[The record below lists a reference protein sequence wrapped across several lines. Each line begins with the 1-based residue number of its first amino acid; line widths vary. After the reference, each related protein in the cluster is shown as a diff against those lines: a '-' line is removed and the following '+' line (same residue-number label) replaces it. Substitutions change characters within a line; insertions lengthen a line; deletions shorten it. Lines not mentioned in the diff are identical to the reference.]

1 MEWETQHSKNVTS
14 SQMTYRS
21 NTKPIEPRIFL
32 GGGVGRRVDLD
43 KPTLKFI
50 PKVKGTRAAATTWKK
65 NRVRGGT
72 QAALTSP
79 QGSQ

>member
-1 MEWETQHSKNVTS
+1 MGDPTQQECH
-14 SQMTYRS
+14 
-21 NTKPIEPRIFL
+21 FL
-32 GGGVGRRVDLD
+32 PNDIQIQHKANRTQDFFLGGVGRRVDLD

-65 NRVRGGT
+65 NGVRGGT